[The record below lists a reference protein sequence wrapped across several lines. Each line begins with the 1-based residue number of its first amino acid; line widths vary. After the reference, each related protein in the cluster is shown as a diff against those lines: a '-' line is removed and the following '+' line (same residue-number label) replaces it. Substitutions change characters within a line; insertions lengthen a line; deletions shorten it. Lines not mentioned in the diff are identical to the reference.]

1 MSLADRFEHVVAVD
15 ISGSLIEIA
24 RRRRHHPRVDY
35 RIESLVDTVQPGGFD
50 LVFSAFT
57 LHHVPD
63 LDRAL
68 VHLRQLIAAGG
79 TAILIDSVAPRP
91 TPPRWVNLAGAIRE
105 IPMDLQ
111 RHGRRVASWLARF
124 RTSKPWLDHLAGDRY
139 LSRRAFGERYG
150 AVFPGAEFHEVGHGL
165 ALVWGKSREPG
176 RTAAGAS

>member
-1 MSLADRFEHVVAVD
+1 MAVD
-15 ISGSLIEIA
+15 ISHPLIEIA

-35 RIESLVDTVQPGGFD
+35 RMESLLDTAQPGGFD

-68 VHLRQLIAAGG
+68 LHLRELVAVDGM
-79 TAILIDSVAPRP
+79 AILIDSVAPRP
-91 TPPRWVNLAGAIRE
+91 TPPRLVNLAGAIRE
-105 IPMDLQ
+105 IPVDLR
-111 RHGRRVASWLARF
+111 RHGRRDARWLVRF

-150 AVFPGAEFHEVGHGL
+150 AVFPGAEFHVVGHGL
-165 ALVWGKSREPG
+165 GLVWRKSRELG